1 MNSDIL
7 LHILPRLSK
16 QSFLNL
22 YNQDVYILNKTNL
35 NLLMESYKH
44 KIYYM
49 STRKLFLLFNFALK
63 YKKNIYVDECINSLP
78 ESKKLSLLIYCKRNV
93 DVNMIMNKLTVNL
106 WKCKSR
112 NRVNFF
118 VENLNLNK

>member
-49 STRKLFLLFNFALK
+49 STRKLFLLFNFAFK
-63 YKKNIYVDECINSLP
+63 YKKNVYVDECINNLP